1 MEEKQVKS
9 TEKIPSNNAVTINS
23 WITSF
28 LSNQVVDKILAFIAM
43 LPFLFYVYRILIW
56 GTVDIVRICIIIQ
69 HLLLVITMLFRRSPM
84 RVTTQPLYWLL
95 TFVATYWLWL
105 TVTFTTSGTA
115 IIPHWLSVA
124 LALVGLSITVYARV
138 SLGRNIGLVPAQRLL
153 VTTGAYRLVRH
164 PIYTGMFINYLS
176 FALADYSPSKAA
188 IAGLGVLWFIL
199 KSFIEERFLSE
210 DPEYVEY
217 MEIVRWRWIPWII

>member
-164 PIYTGMFINYLS
+164 PIYTGCS
-176 FALADYSPSKAA
+176 
-188 IAGLGVLWFIL
+188 
-199 KSFIEERFLSE
+199 
-210 DPEYVEY
+210 
-217 MEIVRWRWIPWII
+217 